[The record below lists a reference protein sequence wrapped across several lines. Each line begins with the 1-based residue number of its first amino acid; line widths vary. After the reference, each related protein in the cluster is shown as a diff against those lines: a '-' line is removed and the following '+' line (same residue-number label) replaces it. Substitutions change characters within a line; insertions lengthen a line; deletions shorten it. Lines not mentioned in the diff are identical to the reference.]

1 MVTSS
6 TIRIYSDEDLQNLVK
21 TVTTSSSSDEIDITG
36 LDEGEVY
43 WATVQITD
51 NGVTSE
57 ESAGYR
63 FFTIPDCIFND
74 TPGVLGTSITF
85 DVSAVTNTV
94 PIQKCGVVLGQE
106 GLDRRDRYYWSD
118 QPDYRDTINNLQPN
132 TSYTITPCVIDDLD
146 RIWKNNSDANVI
158 RTTAAAPQVS
168 ISGLNPSANSV
179 TGTVTVSSDVEITG
193 LTVRL
198 LPQGGGTYINA
209 TGYTAQ
215 NGSQQFT
222 ATGLT
227 ANTTYN
233 IYATATNIGGNG
245 TDTTSFTTLTI
256 SATVTLDD
264 CELSPSSP
272 TDSVYVEATG
282 TVGVG
287 ADIDTV
293 GIRFFTTNSTTGTPM
308 ADNYGQQGQA
318 SVVGTVSGLPSG
330 TTLYVF
336 AYMDYLIGSEL
347 HTIYSA
353 SQTVVTVPYM
363 QFTSQTV
370 QETTCSGTF
379 TVSGNTVSAV
389 AVQYKAPNDLVWH
402 DATVSGG
409 SYTITNLTRG
419 VTYSLKGTATNSGG
433 SYTTATST
441 FTPMAAGS
449 VTFSNNSA
457 WSVNENG
464 YDIDY
469 DYSSTYNIVSAT
481 VMVDTSSSFSNPTL
495 FNGVVSGTDTGSIMC
510 HTTSYNFQAG
520 TTYYFRVIAVD
531 EYSQQYTD
539 DTYSAC
545 PTVTPTMTNQSSA
558 FSTSVRRYQLRY
570 AVSNTY
576 ALSNMEIK
584 WASNTAM
591 TSNVGTYN
599 YALSGT
605 STSVSYNITNN
616 IPSSGQTMY
625 IKLTTT
631 DVFGNTNVATYS
643 AQVPYQNMTVTSSA
657 SQNYNEFTFTP
668 SVSPSPT
675 IAIDR
680 NWIEF
685 RETGSGSGYMR
696 GNEVSGLNPN
706 TISFSPNNYDVI
718 HQVMDIYQHQQGTTT
733 SQIVIMEPL
742 LKEAIVEGDKV
753 TCVCAFNPNIAYIEA
768 AISYSDGGGNT
779 VSERIDAK
787 DGEYPIGP
795 LQPDTYMFWIDVVDD
810 NGDPYKSDYVRV
822 EIE

>member
-1 MVTSS
+1 MAITRSI
-6 TIRIYSDEDLQNLVK
+6 IRIYSDETLQNLVK
-21 TVTTSSSSDEIDITG
+21 TVTTNSDAEAIDVTN
-36 LDEGEVY
+36 LDEGQEY

-51 NGVTSE
+51 DGLNSE
-57 ESAGYR
+57 ESEGYK
-63 FFTIPDCIFND
+63 FYTIPDCIFND
-74 TPGVLGTSITF
+74 TPVVLGTSIYF
-85 DVSAVTNTV
+85 DVSTVTNTV
-94 PIQKCGVVLGQE
+94 GIQKCGVILGQQGE
-106 GLDRRDRYYWSD
+106 RRDRYYWD
-118 QPDYRDTINNLQPN
+118 ENPDYRGEIFGLLPN
-132 TSYTITPCVIDDLD
+132 TSYILTPCVVDEFD
-146 RIWKNNSDANVI
+146 RLWKNTSETTII
-158 RTTAAAPQVS
+158 RTTSEAPQVA
-168 ISGLNPSANSV
+168 INNLNASATTV
-179 TGTVTVSSDVEITG
+179 TGTVTVASEVEISD
-193 LTVRL
+193 LLVRF
-198 LPQGGGTYINA
+198 LPLGGGTYINA

-215 NGSQQFT
+215 TGSQQFT

-227 ANTTYN
+227 PNTTYT
-233 IYATATNIGGNG
+233 IYATARNIGGN
-245 TDTTSFTTLTI
+245 TTTTTTVTTLAIT
-256 SATVTLDD
+256 ATVTLDD
-264 CELSPSSP
+264 CDLSSQSP
-272 TDSVYVEATG
+272 TDTVYVEATG
-282 TVGVG
+282 TVGSG
-287 ADIDTV
+287 AEIDTV
-293 GIRFFTTNSTTGTPM
+293 GIRFFTTNSTTGTPVG
-308 ADNYGQQGQA
+308 DEYGQQGQA

-353 SQTVVTVPYM
+353 SQTVVTVPVI

-379 TVSGNTVSAV
+379 TVSGNTLSAV

-409 SYTITNLTRG
+409 TYTITNLTRG

-433 SYTTATST
+433 TYTTPTTT

-495 FNGVVSGTDTGSIMC
+495 FNGVVSGTDTGSIVC
-510 HTTSYNFQAG
+510 HTTSYNYQAG

-531 EYSQQYTD
+531 QYSQQYTD

-584 WASNTAM
+584 WASNAAM
-591 TSNVGTYN
+591 TTNVGTYN

-675 IAIDR
+675 IAIDK

-685 RETGSGSGYMR
+685 RETGSGSGYVR

-718 HQVMDIYQHQQGTTT
+718 HQVIDIYQHQQGTTT

-742 LKEAIVEGDKV
+742 LKEAIVDADKV
-753 TCVCAFNPNIAYIEA
+753 TCVCAFNPNITYIDA

-795 LQPDTYMFWIDVVDD
+795 LPADTYMFWIDVVDD